1 MNAINRIQRHIY
13 NNDKCSNHSMQYT
26 SKKAKGNDKN
36 KFINVVFHRD
46 EAPREKSVDGEHK
59 RQNGPQKQIHHV
71 L

>member
-1 MNAINRIQRHIY
+1 
-13 NNDKCSNHSMQYT
+13 MQYT
-26 SKKAKGNDKN
+26 STKAKGNDKN

-71 L
+71 LQKQ